1 MPRTREGNIEGFVL
15 PVSVVVV
22 VVVGGGEIR
31 QEEVVHGRCRMW
43 LVQRLGVTV
52 EHSVADH
59 WLGRELTT
67 RGALQARVHTY
78 FVKKNPTARV
88 RGGAFAPDPAYEA

>member
-31 QEEVVHGRCRMW
+31 REVVHGRCRMW
-43 LVQRLGVTV
+43 LVQRLRVTV

-59 WLGRELTT
+59 WLGRESTT
-67 RGALQARVHTY
+67 RGLSRHGY
-78 FVKKNPTARV
+78 IHIL
-88 RGGAFAPDPAYEA
+88 